1 MIDDFDFMLN
11 EEQLTLRNLVRDF
24 AQKRVKP
31 TCREAEKNAVVP
43 EELVREAMDMG
54 LNLVTVPEEYGGLG
68 LDRWTYAIIREEL
81 ARGDSGF
88 ASRVFGFGWD
98 PLKIAGNDEQK
109 KWVSGLMLNGG
120 ILAFALT
127 ESESGSNAGAMKTR
141 AEKDGD
147 DYIINGGKTF
157 ITNGDCADVFVI
169 FAVTDKDKGTNGG
182 ITAFLLPKDT
192 PGFKVGEHEDK
203 MGIRCVHTNS
213 LYFDNVRLNEKYR
226 LGQEGDGYKI
236 AMNILAESRPC
247 TAASAVGVAQS
258 ALDEAIKYSK
268 ERVVFG
274 KEIWKHQA
282 VGFMLADMEMRT
294 QAARQ
299 MVWGACKSA
308 DAGVNSVK
316 LSSLA
321 KTMAGDTAMFVAENA
336 VQVLGGYGYSREYP
350 VEKLMRDAKI
360 YQIFEGTN
368 QIQRMIISGRLCK

>member
-1 MIDDFDFMLN
+1 MIDDFDFMLS

-43 EELVREAMDMG
+43 EDLVREAMDMG

>member
-182 ITAFLLPKDT
+182 ITAFLLPKDI

>member
-1 MIDDFDFMLN
+1 MNDFDFMLN
-11 EEQLTLRNLVRDF
+11 DEQIELRNLVREF
-24 AQKRVKP
+24 AQKRVKDI
-31 TCREAEKNAVVP
+31 CREAEKTATVP
-43 EELVREAMDMG
+43 DELVKEAMEMG

-81 ARGDSGF
+81 AKGDSGF

-98 PLKIAGNDEQK
+98 PLKIAGNDQQK
-109 KWVSGLMLNGG
+109 DWVSKLMLDGG

-141 AEKDGD
+141 ATKDGS

-169 FAVTDKDKGTNGG
+169 FAVTDKEKGTKGG
-182 ITAFLLPKDT
+182 ITAFLLPSGT
-192 PGFKVGEHEDK
+192 PGLKIGEHEDK

-213 LYFDNVRLNEKYR
+213 LYFDNMRLNEKFR
-226 LGQEGDGYKI
+226 LGEEGEGYSI
-236 AMNILAESRPC
+236 AMKILAESRPC
-247 TAASAVGVAQS
+247 TASSAVGVAQS
-258 ALDEAIKYSK
+258 ALEEAIKYSK
-268 ERVVFG
+268 ERVIFG

-282 VGFMLADMEMRT
+282 VGFMLAEMEMRT
-294 QAARQ
+294 QSARQ
-299 MVWGACKSA
+299 MVWAACKSA
-308 DAGVNSVK
+308 DAGKNNIK
-316 LSSLA
+316 LSSIA
-321 KTMAGDTAMFVAENA
+321 KTMAGDAAMFVAENA

-368 QIQRMIISGRLCK
+368 QIQRMIISGRLCR